1 MHNHRLICLLN
12 CVFVCASPL
21 MMMMMMMFRARIFNS
36 SLEAARAAHKSG
48 NSHGNEY
55 FLLTKARREGQY
67 ARISMTMDTA
77 RCTALMPCQQH
88 TITPDHYIA
97 CRARACT
104 WHFPK
109 FTHLANASCTHARH
123 PRRHGFALLHIYFRW
138 THTRRALAFNTHNR
152 LRSSISAVCVCVCN
166 NASFLARPA
175 WPARSVTRAR
185 SIKASA
191 QHTRARTSPENAFEA
206 NTQCASSPLLNR
218 ISFCYTTYI

>member
-152 LRSSISAVCVCVCN
+152 LRSSIRAVCVCVQQRIISRAAC
-166 NASFLARPA
+166 
-175 WPARSVTRAR
+175 VTRAISVAR
-185 SIKASA
+185 A
-191 QHTRARTSPENAFEA
+191 QHQSIRAAHSRAHIPRKCIRSKHTMRVVALVE
-206 NTQCASSPLLNR
+206 
-218 ISFCYTTYI
+218 